1 MPFEIVRNDIT
12 KMKVDAIVNSANP
25 HIRIGDGVDCAI
37 HKAAGPRLF
46 EERKKIGNILRG
58 QAVVTPAFKL
68 KAKYV
73 IHTVG
78 PSWRGGTEN
87 EIEQLKA
94 CYQNALAL
102 ALENRCKSIAFP
114 LISTGN
120 YHFPRAE
127 ALDIAISTIKE
138 FLFLNEMKVFLVVY
152 DPETYVL
159 SENRVVDI
167 KTYIDD
173 HYVEA
178 HPEQYKIVQS
188 LKEPTSLEEKA
199 TKYKSLMRK
208 KASPFDK
215 KRIDLS
221 KEVRSE
227 SFFGLD
233 QLTAQLEESFSESVL
248 RLIKKSGE
256 TEAQIYKKAN
266 ISRKLFSK
274 IRNNKHYKPSKKT
287 ALALA
292 IALELNLDETKDL
305 IGRAGFALS
314 HSNMF
319 DIIIEYFIVNEEYDT
334 YQIDAVLFEFDKS
347 TLFSEE

>member
-1 MPFEIVRNDIT
+1 MSFEIVRNDIT

-25 HIRIGDGVDCAI
+25 HICIGDGVDWAI
-37 HKAAGPRLF
+37 HTAAGPRLF
-46 EERKKIGNILRG
+46 EECKKIGNILRG

-87 EIEQLKA
+87 EMGQLKD

-102 ALENRCKSIAFP
+102 AVENGCKSIAFP

-127 ALDIAISTIKE
+127 ALDIAVSTIRD

-159 SENRVVDI
+159 SENRVEDV

-178 HPEQYKIVQS
+178 HPEWDEIAQN
-188 LKEPTSLEEKA
+188 LEEPTRLEEKA
-199 TKYKSLMRK
+199 TKYKSIIHK
-208 KASPFDK
+208 KASHFDK
-215 KRIDLS
+215 LMESS
-221 KEVRSE
+221 KEPVSE
-227 SFFGLD
+227 SFLGLD
-233 QLTAQLEESFSESVL
+233 ELTAQLEESFSESVL
-248 RLIKKSGE
+248 RLIKKSGA
-256 TEAQIYKKAN
+256 TDAQIYKKAN

-314 HSNMF
+314 HSNLS
-319 DIIIEYFIVNEEYDT
+319 DIIIEYFIKHEEYDT